1 MGRETKN
8 FRQTRRAGTADH
20 AYKSYART
28 NREGGWGKLINVFK
42 KGGKV

>member
-20 AYKSYART
+20 AYKSFARE
-28 NREGGWGKLINVFK
+28 NRTAGWGKMFNVFK
-42 KGGKV
+42 KGGKI